1 MKSFPFT
8 FFSFHHPLPA
18 FSLQRSGSIPEALRA
33 ADLSQDMR
41 KILRCLQAVQGQVP
55 GTDAARRIMRG
66 ELASLTTYF
75 GYPLLFVTLNPAD
88 VLHPFTW
95 RHALSTE
102 PTPLPTTLLDQHLL
116 EALRS
121 AHLWR
126 IVAQDP
132 TAAVEAFHVHV
143 DTFLR
148 TLLDVPSTSQH
159 LSADGLASQ
168 NGAGIFGPLSAVFG
182 SIEPQ
187 QRGSLHIHLLLFCYG
202 FQDPQSLLDRFIS
215 RLPLLEAR
223 LWDWI
228 RSIVVTSFEAIPSV
242 FGLPAASLQTVRP
255 LPYSDANMML
265 MHPSYQ
271 HHLQASVDNW
281 FAALPDQLLPATA
294 SSDHPFNLE
303 IPADK
308 PFVPFC
314 IDYVQT
320 LQYPVQPDEGT
331 VLLFDLRTSV
341 LYSGL
346 LHSCQP
352 RTCYKGKLGRRGYCR
367 LGFWHWLQIEP
378 HTWERCHGIQLCPR
392 PLLGTT
398 PPHCDTFQTERHHQ
412 FFGRVNPIILMAC
425 KCNHDV
431 STLLRFPA
439 DYAFV
444 PDAATTICNRM
455 SANMST
461 LLFYV
466 TSYTTK
472 TQPQLTSLWDLLHSA
487 TQKLQND
494 ISSGTLDGQDPRARA
509 RTTLSRL
516 LLSCQKRVH
525 KSMQEMISYLL
536 GHTDAYSTHSFHKL
550 FFFHLAAQLEAAH
563 PLAGSHLADT
573 EMQARSALFLQPTAD
588 DPEPFNSPAV
598 PGGAPCGPSFWSPSS
613 DDYPF
618 RGEDLQTWPLYFYA
632 AGVARVASSK
642 SALTTPG
649 CIPFSPL
656 HPNTHTIRQQV
667 LTHQPWRIPH
677 LMGPR
682 IPSSNEDSE
691 RHALLLLL
699 LFKPWMHIRD
709 LLPASQGYSCWND
722 HFLAW
727 LSALQAM
734 LPSDNSRAPPFT
746 PAYWAQRTLHIIA
759 HIDNNSSADPAT
771 ADREL
776 RCNPDESRGFLN
788 TITIESDLPPAPDDS
803 DSDASDLD
811 HLNTADFDLITQPVP
826 AEVSSLL

>member
-1 MKSFPFT
+1 
-8 FFSFHHPLPA
+8 
-18 FSLQRSGSIPEALRA
+18 
-33 ADLSQDMR
+33 
-41 KILRCLQAVQGQVP
+41 
-55 GTDAARRIMRG
+55 
-66 ELASLTTYF
+66 
-75 GYPLLFVTLNPAD
+75 
-88 VLHPFTW
+88 
-95 RHALSTE
+95 
-102 PTPLPTTLLDQHLL
+102 
-116 EALRS
+116 
-121 AHLWR
+121 
-126 IVAQDP
+126 
-132 TAAVEAFHVHV
+132 
-143 DTFLR
+143 
-148 TLLDVPSTSQH
+148 
-159 LSADGLASQ
+159 
-168 NGAGIFGPLSAVFG
+168 
-182 SIEPQ
+182 
-187 QRGSLHIHLLLFCYG
+187 
-202 FQDPQSLLDRFIS
+202 
-215 RLPLLEAR
+215 
-223 LWDWI
+223 
-228 RSIVVTSFEAIPSV
+228 
-242 FGLPAASLQTVRP
+242 
-255 LPYSDANMML
+255 
-265 MHPSYQ
+265 
-271 HHLQASVDNW
+271 
-281 FAALPDQLLPATA
+281 
-294 SSDHPFNLE
+294 
-303 IPADK
+303 
-308 PFVPFC
+308 
-314 IDYVQT
+314 
-320 LQYPVQPDEGT
+320 
-331 VLLFDLRTSV
+331 
-341 LYSGL
+341 
-346 LHSCQP
+346 
-352 RTCYKGKLGRRGYCR
+352 
-367 LGFWHWLQIEP
+367 
-378 HTWERCHGIQLCPR
+378 
-392 PLLGTT
+392 
-398 PPHCDTFQTERHHQ
+398 
-412 FFGRVNPIILMAC
+412 
-425 KCNHDV
+425 
-431 STLLRFPA
+431 
-439 DYAFV
+439 
-444 PDAATTICNRM
+444 
-455 SANMST
+455 
-461 LLFYV
+461 
-466 TSYTTK
+466 
-472 TQPQLTSLWDLLHSA
+472 
-487 TQKLQND
+487 
-494 ISSGTLDGQDPRARA
+494 
-509 RTTLSRL
+509 
-516 LLSCQKRVH
+516 
-525 KSMQEMISYLL
+525 MQEMISYLL

-776 RCNPDESRGFLN
+776 RCNPDELRGFLN

-811 HLNTADFDLITQPVP
+811 T
-826 AEVSSLL
+826 